1 MNQSDRNSAVDDA
14 ADSTLEAAAS
24 ELFPDEHPIFER
36 KELLQIG
43 HIPEGDRI
51 VGRDDEIRALADQL
65 VDATDGNSPENV
77 IVYGKPGTGKSLVS
91 KYVTRLTEVKA
102 NSSGNN
108 IATAYIECNED
119 NTETQAVATAG
130 QKLNDPAVSGVTI
143 PDTGLSTSRYY
154 KRLWTVLN
162 KQYDAVVIILDEV
175 DLLEDDSILMEL
187 SRAEEAEKTNCN
199 VGIIAI
205 SNKTKFVEDLGQR
218 TTSSLQE
225 TELFFPPY
233 DATQLKEILQNR
245 ADAFQD
251 GVLTD
256 GVTDLCAAFAAKEH
270 GDARKALDILR
281 NAGKIAYERGDDL
294 VTEEHVRNAQDRA
307 EKDRFREVVAGSTAH
322 SKAVI
327 LSLALLTEHVSQD
340 TFTSGEMYPV
350 YQFICRQTNLDAL
363 TERRIRD
370 LISEQDFLD
379 VIQSKK
385 RSRGRGRGIGKD
397 HRLIDNAEIVRE
409 TIMEDLEFQGIF
421 DDISESE
428 FVTTIKKQ
436 L

>member
-1 MNQSDRNSAVDDA
+1 MDPSNRDSAVGDA
-14 ADSTLEAAAS
+14 DQTSLEAAAS
-24 ELFPDEHPIFER
+24 DLFPDEHPIFAN
-36 KELLQIG
+36 KQLLQIG
-43 HIPEGDRI
+43 HVPEGDRI

-102 NSSGNN
+102 GSSGNDV
-108 IATAYIECNED
+108 ATAYIECNED
-119 NTETQAVATAG
+119 NTETQAVATIG
-130 QKLNDPAVSGVTI
+130 QKLNDPNQSGIDI

-154 KRLWTVLN
+154 KRLWQVLDE
-162 KQYDAVVIILDEV
+162 QYDAVVIILDEV

-187 SRAEEAEKTNCN
+187 SRAEEAEKTTCN
-199 VGIIAI
+199 IGIIAI

-233 DATQLKEILQNR
+233 DATQLREILQNR
-245 ADAFQD
+245 SDAFRD

-256 GVTDLCAAFAAKEH
+256 DVIPLCSAFAAKEH

-281 NAGKIAYERGDDL
+281 NAGKIAYERDDDH
-294 VTEEHVRNAQDRA
+294 VTEDHVRDAQDRA
-307 EKDRFREVVAGSTAH
+307 ERDRFREMISDSTAH
-322 SKAVI
+322 SKTVLLA
-327 LSLALLTEHVSQD
+327 LALLTEHIEAD
-340 TFTSGEMYPV
+340 TFTSGEIFPV
-350 YQFICRQTNLDAL
+350 YQFICKQTTLDPL

-379 VIQSKK
+379 VIQSTKH
-385 RSRGRGRGIGKD
+385 SRGRGRGIGRD
-397 HRLIDNAEIVRE
+397 HRLIDDAEIVRD
-409 TIMEDLEFQGIF
+409 TIMEDSVFADLF
-421 DDISESE
+421 DEVSESE
-428 FVTTIKKQ
+428 FVTAIRKQ